1 LGSDFRADGVSIA
14 RSADPNSF
22 PSHWFEG
29 AKSRNLIGGFL
40 RDLSVDCAFAFAL
53 ARRCV
58 EVATRFDWVVSYS
71 RADAIE
77 R

>member
-14 RSADPNSF
+14 RSADLNSF
-22 PSHWFEG
+22 PSPWFE
-29 AKSRNLIGGFL
+29 KSKSGNLIGGFL
-40 RDLSVDCAFAFAL
+40 RDLSVDCAFAL